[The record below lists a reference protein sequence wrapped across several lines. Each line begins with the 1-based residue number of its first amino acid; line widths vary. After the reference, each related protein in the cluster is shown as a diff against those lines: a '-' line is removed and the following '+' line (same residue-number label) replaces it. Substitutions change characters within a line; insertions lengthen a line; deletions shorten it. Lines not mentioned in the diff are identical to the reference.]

1 MKEQL
6 ERLIQQVQETHLI
19 ERLVDAKS
27 LQERV
32 KICEEAKKT
41 PEFQEFMDRYGE
53 VVEAQPVDVDYM
65 VSSDE
70 FTCTKENAVAI
81 AVIFIIEG
89 IDDID
94 MFDDDGIDEFF
105 YALMNVKGAHK
116 KVAQKIVQLLGTD
129 PGCESSFISDFN
141 LNELLERIF

>member
-6 ERLIQQVQETHLI
+6 EKLTQTVKETRLV
-19 ERLVDAKS
+19 ERLMAANSTD
-27 LQERV
+27 ERV
-32 KICEEAKKT
+32 KICEEAEKT
-41 PEFQEFMDRYGE
+41 PEFQEFMNRYGE

-81 AVIFIIEG
+81 AVIFIIEC

-94 MFDDDGIDEFF
+94 MFDEDGLYTF
-105 YALMNVKGAHK
+105 YDALKKVEGAEK
-116 KVAQKIVQLLGTD
+116 EVAQKIRQLLATEYDCDGLA
-129 PGCESSFISDFN
+129 ISNFD
-141 LNELLERIF
+141 LSELLERIF

>member
-6 ERLIQQVQETHLI
+6 EKLTQTVKETRLV
-19 ERLVDAKS
+19 ERLMAANSTD
-27 LQERV
+27 ERV

-105 YALMNVKGAHK
+105 YALTRNCARRFFMPIIHRKFYEK
-116 KVAQKIVQLLGTD
+116 LTCITLYK
-129 PGCESSFISDFN
+129 
-141 LNELLERIF
+141 